1 MIWANKKA
9 FIFLQENWAINA
21 LHPSI
26 CCGVVVITTAQ
37 LHSSKPKLRFCADSN
52 AAYGMLEIHD
62 GEDLWQ
68 WSQLEI
74 KLRLSSVAHI
84 TKQFIISVDIIF
96 FEHLQQKS
104 YEKLNSG
111 IFLQK
116 YLQPNASQ
124 VATIWLYRG

>member
-9 FIFLQENWAINA
+9 FIFLQENWMINV

-37 LHSSKPKLRFCADSN
+37 LHSSKPKLRFCAGLN
-52 AAYGMLEIHD
+52 PAYGMSEIRD

-68 WSQLEI
+68 WSRLEI
-74 KLRLSSVAHI
+74 KIRLSSVNHT
-84 TKQFIISVDIIF
+84 TKQFIISVEIIC
-96 FEHLQQKS
+96 FERLQQKS

-116 YLQPNASQ
+116 YWQPNASQ
-124 VATIWLYRG
+124 VATIWLFRR